1 MLLCSFLL
9 RITLLYCLVPIKH
22 IITHKYKII
31 NMFLREFCFYT
42 TIQPSVEI
50 LKTLWVCFFPISW
63 SRRSPA
69 LCARWAWYEL
79 GKQTA
84 DTLWYFL
91 ALHQLSSLSAPCLLP
106 VRKQTRPSPFPPPHS
121 GGLARGLKGDSP
133 VLRVAQLRF
142 GFNQMEGAYGFG
154 TSENQTPTSAWTA
167 APWVEPPCTSDKR
180 QLKSSDKQWRPWA
193 EEKSSSKVGSESH
206 HPRRNSGDM
215 WVFYFDSVCGLFLS
229 LASSTVK
236 RRVKFTPEQ
245 VHLSVAHLDIHC
257 FNCLLLSYSNLLLLH
272 NNVHCMYL
280 CGSLYKGHPRLLQ
293 QLSMFLP
300 KQLWWYWHTL

>member
-1 MLLCSFLL
+1 
-9 RITLLYCLVPIKH
+9 
-22 IITHKYKII
+22 
-31 NMFLREFCFYT
+31 
-42 TIQPSVEI
+42 
-50 LKTLWVCFFPISW
+50 
-63 SRRSPA
+63 
-69 LCARWAWYEL
+69 
-79 GKQTA
+79 
-84 DTLWYFL
+84 
-91 ALHQLSSLSAPCLLP
+91 
-106 VRKQTRPSPFPPPHS
+106 
-121 GGLARGLKGDSP
+121 
-133 VLRVAQLRF
+133 
-142 GFNQMEGAYGFG
+142 MEGAYGFG